1 LCRCA
6 SYWPGGCPA
15 LLVSVRV
22 RETQRARIKYAE
34 AHDEIVR
41 LTLEVASK
49 LIEGETVTLKSDR
62 LSFKVELTRRRSTG
76 SQVLVRQV
84 IEGDDDALR
93 VERVRRAFNQKCP
106 KLETAA
112 ARGRTSV
119 LVIESNDGQLAD
131 VSSIYA
137 AVKIVVAERK
147 SKVPDVI
154 VLVETDAVPMHG
166 WVLKEGDSIGNEVP
180 VLSGRRLYVEGELNL
195 TSPS

>member
-1 LCRCA
+1 
-6 SYWPGGCPA
+6 
-15 LLVSVRV
+15 LVSVRV

-76 SQVLVRQV
+76 SQVFVRQV

-166 WVLKEGDSIGNEVP
+166 WF
-180 VLSGRRLYVEGELNL
+180 
-195 TSPS
+195 